1 MMTMADPRQ
10 RLKLYEALELRS
22 ELDARIKTLRDCLP
36 EARKNRDRL
45 YSLREEGNRRPS
57 PEFDPVAAR
66 ERLERLELRRR
77 KLNTAIQQA
86 NFQHRVEH
94 EGEAMTLSEALEVR
108 KRLNES
114 IGELHTQLVDSAWQR
129 VIYKED
135 RDIVEENELSY
146 PECSERLE
154 TARLAFRSLNRGL
167 RAASFEVSV
176 DFRDE

>member
-1 MMTMADPRQ
+1 MENSQ
-10 RLKLYEALELRS
+10 ERLKLYEALELRS
-22 ELDARIKTLRDCLP
+22 ELEARIKTIRDCLP

-45 YSLREEGNRRPS
+45 FTLREDGKRRPS
-57 PEFDPVAAR
+57 PDFDPAAAR
-66 ERLERLELRRR
+66 ERLARLELRRR

-86 NFQHRVEH
+86 NFQHQVEH
-94 EGEAMTLSEALEVR
+94 EEESLTLSEALEER

-135 RDIVEENELSY
+135 RDIVEESELSY
-146 PECSERLE
+146 AECSERLE
-154 TARLAFRSLNRGL
+154 AARLAFRSLNRGL
-167 RAASFEVSV
+167 RAASFEVPV